1 MSSGSHHVI
10 TQAIRAH
17 WAAHQNAYP
26 QRIVLTPAQ
35 HDDLI
40 RLVTIGRAGQAPADR
55 DTFQGCKIDR
65 QEGAQAVLIAA
76 NDAEVLL
83 DL

>member
-1 MSSGSHHVI
+1 MPSGTHHVLA
-10 TQAIRAH
+10 QAIRAH

-26 QRIVLTPAQ
+26 QRIILTHAQ

-40 RLVTIGRAGQAPADR
+40 RLVTIGRAGEAPADS
-55 DTFQGCKIDR
+55 DTFQGCKIER
-65 QEGAQAVLIAA
+65 GNSAVLVSA
-76 NDAEVLL
+76 DGTEVPL